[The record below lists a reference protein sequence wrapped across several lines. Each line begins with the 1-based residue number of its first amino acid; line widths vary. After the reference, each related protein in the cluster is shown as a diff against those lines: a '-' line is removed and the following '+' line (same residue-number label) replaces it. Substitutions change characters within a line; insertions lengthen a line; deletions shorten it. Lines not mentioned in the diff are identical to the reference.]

1 MQGAWYTQKWRA
13 RNGIEERTKFFV
25 RSDSPKGE
33 RAKRA
38 ARKAAKRTDSA
49 ERQIARLLNEN
60 FTEKKDLHVVLEY
73 TPEEIAVI
81 RKRAESIEAESEI
94 DRLYIAA
101 QQNFVN
107 FVRRVQRELKKT
119 GTEFSYVEV
128 TADIDGKTGE
138 AVRIHH
144 HLICNAE
151 AKEAVKKKW
160 RGYVLERELYAIHG
174 DFTPLAEY
182 LVRQTRSIEGTQ
194 RYVPSRNLRQPYHT
208 EPKLVSRYGESEMHV
223 PKGCIELYRSQYVR
237 GTSQYLRYRRI
248 RKE

>member
-1 MQGAWYTQKWRA
+1 MQGTWYTQKWMA
-13 RNGIEERTKFFV
+13 RNGVEERTKFFV
-25 RSDSPKGE
+25 RTDKPKSTK
-33 RAKRA
+33 AKKA
-38 ARKAAKRTDSA
+38 AKKAAKRTDTA

-60 FTEKKDLHVVLEY
+60 FEHKKDLHIVLEY
-73 TPEEIAVI
+73 TPKELAVI
-81 RKRAESIEAESEI
+81 EAKAKEAETECFR
-94 DRLYIAA
+94 DCLYIAA

-119 GTEFSYVEV
+119 ETEFRYIAV

-144 HLICNAE
+144 HLVCNKE
-151 AKEAVKKKW
+151 AKEAVEKKW
-160 RGYVLERELYAIHG
+160 RGFCLEKEAYEKCG

-194 RYVPSRNLRQPYHT
+194 RYVPSRNLRLPYHT
-208 EPKLVSRYGESEMHV
+208 EPKPVSRYGDSEMHV
-223 PKGCIELYRSQYVR
+223 PKGCIELDRSRFVR
-237 GTSQYLRYRRI
+237 GASQYLRYRRV

>member
-25 RSDSPKGE
+25 RSDRPKGE
-33 RAKRA
+33 RAKRT

-73 TPEEIAVI
+73 NTEELAVI
-81 RKRAESIEAESEI
+81 EQRARNIEASCEA
-94 DRLYIAA
+94 DKLYIAA

-119 GTEFSYVEV
+119 NTEFLYIEV
-128 TADIDGKTGE
+128 TSDIDGKTGE

-144 HLICNAE
+144 HLICNAASKDAIE
-151 AKEAVKKKW
+151 RKW
-160 RGYVLERELYAIHG
+160 RGFTLERELYAIHG

-208 EPKLVSRYGESEMHV
+208 EPKLVSRYGDSEMHV

-237 GTSQYLRYRRI
+237 GASQYLRYRRI